1 MINLKSIESDR
12 FYINFLD
19 ERFFIK
25 KCLGYLISMEFFIH
39 CHVLNVI
46 ELCFEIGHLLMIDFN
61 KLSPV

>member
-25 KCLGYLISMEFFIH
+25 KCLGYLISVGFFVH
-39 CHVLNVI
+39 YHVLNVI
-46 ELCFEIGHLLMIDFN
+46 ELWFESAHLLMINFN